1 MSETS
6 SKRSKSHA
14 RDVADEAREGIE
26 VRGEVIVV
34 EDLVKKVEDDVAVV
48 RGWPMMPLKPKGS
61 FM

>member
-1 MSETS
+1 L
-6 SKRSKSHA
+6 KSHA